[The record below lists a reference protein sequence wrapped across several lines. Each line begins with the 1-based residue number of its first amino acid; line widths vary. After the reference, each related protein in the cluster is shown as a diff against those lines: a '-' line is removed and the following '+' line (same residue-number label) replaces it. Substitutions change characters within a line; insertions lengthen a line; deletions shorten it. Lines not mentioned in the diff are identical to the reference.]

1 MFDIQDS
8 SSSTAVRLRTT
19 HGVFNLCGCGFAA
32 LGIIGDM
39 LNPAE
44 TTVLCPINDGES
56 KAIVSICQSLGVDLR
71 ISSQPWG
78 ATLDRE
84 PPDNLASLKPSV
96 IIVEMPSTELEDK
109 LSKAGHQVFAVDHHF
124 YPASGLDRR
133 QSVSSLEQVAALFQ
147 YPLTRWETGI
157 AINDRDYIFGLL
169 DAGYEMNEI
178 LTIRRYDLEAQG
190 ISREEFEAVRT
201 AMQTAPVEA
210 GITVLRLRSGKAG
223 FAQDFLVLENPN
235 VVRDLLILT
244 GNPVTKAQF
253 YGDPEKVNKLAHIGE
268 WMGGGKKSK
277 FWGTNHPNLTEI
289 FQRLGLE
296 NIKDQISKI
305 K

>member
-1 MFDIQDS
+1 
-8 SSSTAVRLRTT
+8 
-19 HGVFNLCGCGFAA
+19 
-32 LGIIGDM
+32 M

-44 TTVLCPINDGES
+44 MTVLCPVNDGES
-56 KAIVSICQSLGVDLR
+56 KTIVAICRGLGIDLR
-71 ISSQPWG
+71 ISLQPWG

-84 PPDNLASLKPSV
+84 PPDNLAGLKPSV
-96 IIVEMPSTELEDK
+96 VIVEMPSTELEDK
-109 LSKAGHQVFAVDHHF
+109 LRQAGHQVFVVDHHF

-133 QSVSSLEQVAALFQ
+133 QPISSLEQVAALLA
-147 YPLTRWETGI
+147 YPLTRLEMGI

-169 DAGYEMNEI
+169 DAGYDMDEI
-178 LTIRRYDLEAQG
+178 LAIRRYDLEAQG
-190 ISREEFEAVRT
+190 ISPEEFEVVRK

-210 GITVLRLRSGKAG
+210 GITILRLQSGKAG
-223 FAQDFLVLENPN
+223 FAQDFLVLENPHE
-235 VVRDLLILT
+235 VRDLLILT

-253 YGDPEKVNKLAHIGE
+253 YGDPEKVNKLADIGE

-289 FQRLGLE
+289 FQRLGLG
-296 NIKDQISKI
+296 NIKDQRSKI

>member
-1 MFDIQDS
+1 
-8 SSSTAVRLRTT
+8 
-19 HGVFNLCGCGFAA
+19 
-32 LGIIGDM
+32 M

-56 KAIVSICQSLGVDLR
+56 KTIVSICQRLGVDLR
-71 ISSQPWG
+71 ISLQPWG

-84 PPDNLASLKPSV
+84 PEDNLANLKPSV
-96 IIVEMPSTELEDK
+96 VIVEMPSIELEGK
-109 LSKAGHQVFAVDHHF
+109 LRQSGHQVFVVDHHF

-133 QSVSSLEQVAALFQ
+133 QRVSSLEQVAALFH
-147 YPLTRWETGI
+147 YSLTRWETGI
-157 AINDRDYIFGLL
+157 ALNDRDYIFGVL
-169 DAGYEMNEI
+169 DAGYDMDEI
-178 LTIRRYDLEAQG
+178 LAIRRFDLEAQG
-190 ISREEFEAVRT
+190 ISPEEFEAVRT
-201 AMQTAPVEA
+201 AMQTAPVDA
-210 GITVLRLRSGKAG
+210 GITILRLQSGKAG

-235 VVRDLLILT
+235 VVRDLLVLT

-253 YGDPEKVNKLAHIGE
+253 YGDPEKVNRLADIGE

-277 FWGTNHPNLTEI
+277 FWGTNHPNLSEI
-289 FQRLGLE
+289 FGRLGLG